1 MFVLPSSGVSVGA
14 CVVGGTVVGVC
25 VVGGA
30 VVGVCVVVGTVVG
43 VCVVGGTVVGA
54 CVVGGTVVGTCV
66 VGVTVVGV
74 CVVRGAVVGACVVG
88 GADSHI
94 CVVWGAVGLSGV
106 TMVFPHPVKI
116 AARRETVIRMEM
128 VLTMVQPSHR
138 RESEIYASCVHSSIF
153 VLSAQA
159 VCRGLPENEDI
170 MVAHRR
176 VK

>member
-66 VGVTVVGV
+66 VGGSLVGV
-74 CVVRGAVVGACVVG
+74 CVVG

-94 CVVWGAVGLSGV
+94 CVVRGAVVLSGV

-138 RESEIYASCVHSSIF
+138 REREIYASCVHSSIF
-153 VLSAQA
+153 VLPAQA
-159 VCRGLPENEDI
+159 VCRGLPENENI

>member
-66 VGVTVVGV
+66 VGGSLVGV
-74 CVVRGAVVGACVVG
+74 CVVG

-94 CVVWGAVGLSGV
+94 CVVRGAVVLSGV